1 MTRFFGLSQV
11 AVLPIHESFALSNV
25 RQCRYMLAERR
36 SRGLF
41 FIHATTLLLASM
53 QPSNSHAGESH
64 SELFP
69 NLKNVKGLVLPIGQ
83 DSSQPTIRLE
93 CAEIRTERKAVG
105 FLKVGLIPQV
115 VAEGLRL
122 RIENSPQP
130 SVWARE
136 LSDFLA
142 DQPALASAVLKR
154 FEILFKTPDASISS
168 SYAQFRKSP
177 LRIELHDVQV
187 SSPMVRDLRSA
198 KATIHLEEAKAGY
211 LLLTDG
217 DYRPIKITH
226 DSPVFSP

>member
-11 AVLPIHESFALSNV
+11 APLPIHESLALNNV
-25 RQCRYMLAERR
+25 RQFRNMLAERR

-41 FIHATTLLLASM
+41 FIHAATLLLASM
-53 QPSNSHAGESH
+53 QPSNSHAGESY

-69 NLKNVKGLVLPIGQ
+69 DLRNVKGLVLPIGQ

-122 RIENSPQP
+122 RIEKSPQP

-142 DQPALASAVLKR
+142 GQPALASAVLKR
-154 FEILFKTPDASISS
+154 FEILFETPDASISS

-177 LRIELHDVQV
+177 LRIELHEVQV
-187 SSPMVRDLRSA
+187 SGPMVRELCSA
-198 KATIHLEEAKAGY
+198 KGTIRLEGPKAGY

-217 DYRPIKITH
+217 EYRPIKITH
-226 DSPVFSP
+226 ESPVFSP

>member
-1 MTRFFGLSQV
+1 
-11 AVLPIHESFALSNV
+11 
-25 RQCRYMLAERR
+25 MLAERK

-41 FIHATTLLLASM
+41 FIHAASLLLASM
-53 QPSNSHAGESH
+53 QPSNSYAGESY

-69 NLKNVKGLVLPIGQ
+69 DLRNVKGLVLPIGQ

-122 RIENSPQP
+122 RIEKSPQP
-130 SVWARE
+130 SFWARE

-142 DQPALASAVLKR
+142 GQPALASAVLKR

-177 LRIELHDVQV
+177 LRIELHEVQV
-187 SSPMVRDLRSA
+187 SGPMMRELRSA
-198 KATIHLEEAKAGY
+198 KGTIRLEGPKAGY

-217 DYRPIKITH
+217 DYRHIKITH
-226 DSPVFSP
+226 DSLVFSP